1 MFESHAHNPYVSSPH
16 ANARCV
22 PCGAESDAV
31 FESVRWLLPD
41 ALALGASQVEGGDEA
56 EGCDQ
61 FSCLLLLQGWAPGSG
76 QPPQAAKLCHATPGY
91 IEVRR
96 WLVPTPFQGAAA
108 VRGRCGHLQV

>member
-1 MFESHAHNPYVSSPH
+1 M
-16 ANARCV
+16 
-22 PCGAESDAV
+22 

-61 FSCLLLLQGWAPGSG
+61 FTCLLLLQGWGPGSG
-76 QPPQAAKLCHATPGY
+76 QPPQSAKLCHATPGY

-96 WLVPTPFQGAAA
+96 CTPPCNEVQQPSEGVADI
-108 VRGRCGHLQV
+108 RGFGLP